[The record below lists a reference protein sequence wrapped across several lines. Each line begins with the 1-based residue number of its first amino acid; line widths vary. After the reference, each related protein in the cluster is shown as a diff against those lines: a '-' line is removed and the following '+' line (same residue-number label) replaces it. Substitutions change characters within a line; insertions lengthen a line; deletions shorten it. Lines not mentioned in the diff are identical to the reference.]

1 MNKTELIT
9 AMAEASGLTK
19 KDCDTALNAFVDT
32 LQTALK
38 SGDKVQLLGFGT
50 FEVKERA
57 ARTGKNPATG
67 MRRLSSPARHSR
79 IPCSDNTPARD
90 HLSRAFSVIGAIRP
104 CPWHDRHIPA
114 PLSYP
119 CAPRARP
126 HG

>member
-1 MNKTELIT
+1 MNKTELIS

-57 ARTGKNPATG
+57 ARTGKK
-67 MRRLSSPARHSR
+67 SSHWS
-79 IPCSDNTPARD
+79 
-90 HLSRAFSVIGAIRP
+90 H
-104 CPWHDRHIPA
+104 H
-114 PLSYP
+114 
-119 CAPRARP
+119 
-126 HG
+126 

>member
-67 MRRLSSPARHSR
+67 AT
-79 IPCSDNTPARD
+79 IE
-90 HLSRAFSVIGAIRP
+90 
-104 CPWHDRHIPA
+104 IPA
-114 PLSYP
+114 SK
-119 CAPRARP
+119 APAFKPGLFCYRSDTPMSLARQA
-126 HG
+126 HSSTSVMSVRSQGASAWVK